1 VTKDSTQT
9 SAIAK
14 PRHTVNRPSGSVV
27 AQSLEQAL
35 DSGRQ
40 GPHVVAIGGGKG
52 LASALEAVLRYA
64 GRIDA
69 IVTVADDGG
78 SSGRLAP
85 GLDIPPPGDIRKC
98 LIALAPEDSVWRRL
112 FEHRFAGADVSGHSM
127 GNLLIAALADMEG
140 DFRSALRAAERLLET
155 VGSVIPVSPN
165 RLRIEAVVDGR
176 QVVGQVDLAL
186 SRGKVEEMVLTPDP
200 VVPSEE
206 ALEAISRAD
215 QIVVGPG
222 SLYTSLLAT
231 LLVPGIAEEI
241 NRAQGRLIYVANLS
255 TQDGETLGMDCAD
268 HLDALIAMS
277 GIRPPAAIVAN
288 ETSVAFP
295 PPLTALH
302 ADAEVLAT
310 YGVDVVFG
318 DLVQNTAAVPRHDP
332 VRLGGVLARLI

>member
-1 VTKDSTQT
+1 MS
-9 SAIAK
+9 
-14 PRHTVNRPSGSVV
+14 RPFDTPL
-27 AQSLEQAL
+27 AEALEEAL
-35 DSGRQ
+35 AADRS

-52 LASALEAVLRYA
+52 LAAALGAVTRYA

-98 LIALAPEDSVWRRL
+98 LIALTPEDSIWRRL
-112 FEHRFAGADVSGHSM
+112 FDYRFYGADVKGHSL
-127 GNLLIAALADMEG
+127 GNLLIAALADLEG
-140 DFRSALRAAERLLET
+140 DFAGALKAAERLLGT
-155 VGSVIPVSPN
+155 VGSVVPASSE
-165 RLRIEAVVDGR
+165 RLHIDAVVDGR
-176 QVVGQVDLAL
+176 PVDGQVELAL
-186 SRGKVEEMVLTPDP
+186 SRGTVEEMRLLPQDATANPD
-200 VVPSEE
+200 
-206 ALEAISRAD
+206 AIAAIAAAD
-215 QIVVGPG
+215 QIVIGPG

-241 NRAQGRLIYVANLS
+241 NASAARLVYVANLS
-255 TQDGETLGMDCAD
+255 TQDGETLGMDCAN

-288 ETSVAFP
+288 ETSVTFP
-295 PPLTALH
+295 PPLTALE
-302 ADAEVLAT
+302 ADEEVLAT

-318 DLVQNTAAVPRHDP
+318 HLVETTSAVPRHDP